1 MLYIDRPIKRE
12 YYAPRFRLLLF
23 RLISYPLK
31 AVTRSGIVRVCNGSI
46 RPITGRRARF
56 EIPVFVSRGK

>member
-1 MLYIDRPIKRE
+1 MIDRPIKRE
-12 YYAPRFRLLLF
+12 NYTPTFRSL
-23 RLISYPLK
+23 LISYPLK
-31 AVTRSGIVRVCNGSI
+31 AVTRSGIVSVCNGSI